1 MALNRTEA
9 ASLLVLAASVVF
21 GVVLG
26 LVLALQPA
34 PEDPLE
40 EQWLQLGVAEP
51 EIVFLGSFT
60 ATERY
65 AIAREVKSV
74 QLSFAERFG
83 VVTSEFTL
91 YISTE
96 FEALNEA
103 YREWLDADYRR
114 RGVELPSWFRCGG
127 RAPPEA
133 IFIALESCDEDVR
146 AHGGPIAHEYFHIL
160 QYHLGWVG
168 GARGWPYWL
177 LEGAAEYASAHYRE
191 EQGRSNLSYRR
202 EVARMEWG
210 ALGLCFPGRGLCN
223 KGRNIQGP
231 DLTGQA
237 DLVLQYQVG
246 FLAVDWLVDRK
257 GEEALIEFF
266 RQGGG
271 QQEFEGAFGMTPE
284 EFADAFEEYWRET
297 ASPFELKITGKVLD
311 PEGRPAAYVQVHIVA
326 AVEDE
331 RIVVMGARANSRGEF
346 EVYRPDERHTL
357 GVFLKC
363 PDGSRAYS
371 AFLGE
376 WSQGGFVADADG
388 RFEPDEAGAEP
399 VAGRRNLA
407 GIAIEL
413 PETPET
419 IVARHCQR

>member
-34 PEDPLE
+34 PEDPLD

-51 EIVFLGSFT
+51 EIVFLGEFT
-60 ATERY
+60 DAERS
-65 AIAREVKSV
+65 AIRREVKSV
-74 QLSFAERFG
+74 QVSFAKRFD

-91 YISTE
+91 YISTDS
-96 FEALNEA
+96 EALNEA

-114 RGVELPSWFRCGG
+114 RGGELPSWFRCGG

-133 IFIALESCDEDVR
+133 IFIALESCDEDTR
-146 AHGGPIAHEYFHIL
+146 PHGGPIAHEYFHVL

-177 LEGAAEYASAHYRE
+177 LEGAAEYASAHYHE
-191 EQGRSNLSYRR
+191 EQGRSTLSHRR
-202 EVARMEWG
+202 EMARMNWG
-210 ALGLCFPGRGLCN
+210 ALGRCFPGRGLCN
-223 KGRNIQGP
+223 KGRNIQGA
-231 DLTGQA
+231 DLTGQG

-271 QQEFEGAFGMTPE
+271 QHEFEGAFGMTPE

-311 PEGRPAAYVQVHIVA
+311 PEGGPAAYVQVHIVVE
-326 AVEDE
+326 VEDK
-331 RIVVMGARANSRGEF
+331 RIVVMGGRANSRGEF
-346 EVYRPDERHTL
+346 EVYRPDEHHTL

-363 PDGSRAYS
+363 PDGSRAYW

-376 WSQGGFVADADG
+376 WGQGGFLADADG

-407 GIAIEL
+407 GIVIML

-419 IVARHCQR
+419 IVERHCQP

>member
-1 MALNRTEA
+1 MTLTNGVATGALA
-9 ASLLVLAASVVF
+9 LAACI
-21 GVVLG
+21 VLVG
-26 LVLALQPA
+26 CGAGDQAV
-34 PEDPLE
+34 E
-40 EQWLQLGVAEP
+40 ERWAALGVPEP
-51 EIVFLGSFT
+51 EIVFLGDFT
-60 ATERY
+60 DEERA
-65 AIAREVKSV
+65 AIAREVKNIQVSY
-74 QLSFAERFG
+74 AERFG

-103 YREWLDADYRR
+103 YREWLDPEYRR

-127 RAPPEA
+127 QAPSKA
-133 IFIALESCDEDVR
+133 IFITVEGCDEDTR

-160 QYHLGWVG
+160 QHHLGWVG

-191 EQGRSNLSYRR
+191 EQGRSPLSHRR
-202 EVARMEWG
+202 TVARTEWG

-231 DLTGQA
+231 DLTGEA

-246 FLAVDWLVDRK
+246 FLAVDWLVDQK

-271 QQEFEGAFGMTPE
+271 QHEFEGAFGMTPE
-284 EFADAFEEYWRET
+284 EFAAAFEEYWREA
-297 ASPFELKITGKVLD
+297 ASPFEWQIAGKVLD
-311 PEGRPAAYVQVHIVA
+311 PEGSPAAYVQVHIVA
-326 AVEDE
+326 EVEDE
-331 RIVVMGARANSRGEF
+331 RIVVIGGRANSRGEF
-346 EVYRPDERHTL
+346 RMYGPDERHTL

-376 WSQGGFVADADG
+376 WGRGGFVADADG
-388 RFEPDEAGAEP
+388 RFEPDDAGAEP
-399 VAGRRNLA
+399 VAGGRNRA
-407 GIAIEL
+407 GVVITL
-413 PETPET
+413 PETPDA
-419 IVARHCQR
+419 IVERHCQP

>member
-9 ASLLVLAASVVF
+9 ASLLVLVASVVF

-60 ATERY
+60 GTERY

-74 QLSFAERFG
+74 QVSFAERFG

-127 RAPPEA
+127 RAPPKA
-133 IFIALESCDEDVR
+133 IFIALEACDEDQR
-146 AHGGPIAHEYFHIL
+146 ARGGPIAHEYFHVL

-168 GARGWPYWL
+168 GSRGWPYWL

-191 EQGRSNLSYRR
+191 EQGRSSLSYRR
-202 EVARMEWG
+202 EVARVKWG

-223 KGRNIQGP
+223 QGRNIQGP
-231 DLTGQA
+231 DLTGLA
-237 DLVLQYQVG
+237 DLVLQYHVG

-257 GEEALIEFF
+257 GEQALIEFF

-376 WSQGGFVADADG
+376 WGQGGFVADADG

-413 PETPET
+413 PETAET
-419 IVARHCQR
+419 IVAQHCRR